1 MMLNR
6 GAVALAVVGGIC
18 LLLAGVTGLATWSAI
33 AQIIRNHITTD
44 LTSALV
50 LGALVAIASLG
61 GLAVIAGG
69 LLIGRGSVGTG
80 KALIALG
87 AGVGLIGFIL
97 SLVLWVCGRESFI
110 AGGSVAGLLGI
121 VLSIAARKIA

>member
-6 GAVALAVVGGIC
+6 GAVALALVGGIC
-18 LLLAGVTGLATWSAI
+18 LLLAGVTGLAAWGAI
-33 AQIIRNHITTD
+33 AQVVEEHITTD
-44 LTSALV
+44 PTLMLV
-50 LGALVAIASLG
+50 LGTLVAIASLG

-69 LLIGRGSVGTG
+69 LLIGRGSVGSG

-87 AGVGLIGFIL
+87 AGVGLIGFVL
-97 SLVLWVCGRESFI
+97 SLVLWLFGRGMMI
-110 AGGSVAGLLGI
+110 GGGSLLGLLGI